1 MKNNSRQYL
10 EPLLMAI
17 ALLTRI
23 PVTQY
28 LPQEWRDKA
37 LGISALWYPL
47 VGVIISLLLMVFVRV
62 LPAEISPW
70 VAAMVVTTLWVVIT
84 GALHLDGLADCVDAM
99 YAGHS
104 VMPSTTTETAA
115 VTENPQRDK
124 ILRVLKEP
132 TVGCMGVIALVIVL
146 LAKVILVASL
156 WPSVGFSVLM
166 AIVLSRM
173 VAALFMAFTPY
184 SSHTH
189 TAGLGQ
195 VMARHIPKN
204 IMLVIAALIIG
215 VVFFLV
221 TFFTFIILFVSI
233 VGCVWLWRK
242 YWMKHLD
249 GFVGDVVG
257 ALIEMIEV
265 WVLFI
270 MYCAVL

>member
-10 EPLLMAI
+10 EPLLMAV

-37 LGISALWYPL
+37 LGLSALWYPL
-47 VGVIISLLLMVFVRV
+47 VGVMISLLLMLCVWA
-62 LPAEISPW
+62 LPVEMSPW
-70 VAAMVVTTLWVVIT
+70 VAAMVVTILWVVIT
-84 GALHLDGLADCVDAM
+84 GALHLDGLADCIDAM

-104 VMPSTTTETAA
+104 VMSVATAEA
-115 VTENPQRDK
+115 DNPQRDK

-132 TVGCMGVIALVIVL
+132 TVGCMGVIALVLVL
-146 LAKVILVASL
+146 LAKVVLVANL
-156 WPSVGFSVLM
+156 WPSVGLGVLM
-166 AIVLSRM
+166 AIVLSRT

-184 SSHTH
+184 APHTQV
-189 TAGLGQ
+189 AGLGHT
-195 VMARHIPKN
+195 MARHIPQN

-215 VVFFLV
+215 AVFFLV
-221 TFFTFIILFVSI
+221 TFFTFIILFASI
-233 VGCVWLWRK
+233 VVSVWLWRK
-242 YWMKHLD
+242 YWMKRVD

-265 WVLFI
+265 LVLFI
-270 MYCAVL
+270 MYCATL